1 MRALLFGLICL
12 LPATSPLLA
21 QGKTP
26 PKAPAIPASETRYF
40 TTLDGLLE
48 GNADI
53 ILKEVRQGKTVTA
66 ATLDVCYPAE
76 KGSERKDRFVVD
88 LAVSGATMSG
98 STQTQIDKLPVSVKM
113 TRKPTGD
120 TFEFKGEVTIG
131 RTTTQLVSTDNSD
144 QSEKEFLESHS
155 GDDVIAA
162 APKDFTEVSP
172 EAVAV
177 RVKLYAA
184 VDFLKSLKGQNLAV
198 SFASLNPNCEALR
211 AGHQVIN
218 IAVDPDH
225 AAALVAR
232 AKSAPGVVSAGWTSG
247 MVDMERTIRFAAAE
261 WRSGD
266 KVNRDKL
273 AMAVADV
280 LSKTL
285 NATLAS
291 SIWSDDSGK
300 LTLTFKRPSPIMPA
314 LGLTETVEITALASP
329 DRPGATDQMM
339 LYVSTPTVTTADEAN
354 GAKLGLS
361 DDSSRE
367 EETEPKSDNNSID
380 ALAKEFKAQRW
391 DADNSSWK

>member
-12 LPATSPLLA
+12 FPATSPLLA

-66 ATLDVCYPAE
+66 ATLDACYPAE

-120 TFEFKGEVTIG
+120 TREFKGEVTIG

-144 QSEKEFLESHS
+144 QSEKEFP
-155 GDDVIAA
+155 GKPFRRRRDRGGAQG
-162 APKDFTEVSP
+162 FYRG
-172 EAVAV
+172 VAGK
-177 RVKLYAA
+177 RPRCGSSSMPRS
-184 VDFLKSLKGQNLAV
+184 DSLKSLKGQNLAV

-218 IAVDPDH
+218 IAVDPDR

-247 MVDMERTIRFAAAE
+247 MARDGGRTIRFAAKQRTAQRRQGQSGRRWR
-261 WRSGD
+261 WRS
-266 KVNRDKL
+266 
-273 AMAVADV
+273 
-280 LSKTL
+280 
-285 NATLAS
+285 
-291 SIWSDDSGK
+291 
-300 LTLTFKRPSPIMPA
+300 
-314 LGLTETVEITALASP
+314 
-329 DRPGATDQMM
+329 
-339 LYVSTPTVTTADEAN
+339 PTCSAR
-354 GAKLGLS
+354 L
-361 DDSSRE
+361 
-367 EETEPKSDNNSID
+367 
-380 ALAKEFKAQRW
+380 
-391 DADNSSWK
+391 